1 MIVDD
6 DVFVVVLCY
15 CCVIDDD
22 DGEQIFWKYRGHD
35 HFVFFSITINQMV
48 GIGVKV
54 FFMEICQNCTGTD
67 ALPCVADYD
76 NDVMMMTM
84 M

>member
-1 MIVDD
+1 MMMMTV
-6 DVFVVVLCY
+6 
-15 CCVIDDD
+15 
-22 DGEQIFWKYRGHD
+22 QIFWKYRGHD

-67 ALPCVADYD
+67 ALFYAVY
-76 NDVMMMTM
+76 DVMLCC
-84 M
+84 